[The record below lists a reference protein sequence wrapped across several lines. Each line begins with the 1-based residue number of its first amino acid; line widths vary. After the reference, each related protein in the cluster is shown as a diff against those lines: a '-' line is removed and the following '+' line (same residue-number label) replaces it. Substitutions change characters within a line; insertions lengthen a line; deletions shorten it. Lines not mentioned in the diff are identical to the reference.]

1 MSHVAAER
9 LAGQALGETD
19 ALTSDELDHLAT
31 CPACLG
37 ELDELREVVSISTDH
52 LSDYRPMTPGPH
64 VWPAIDA
71 ALRSEAEG
79 TSVAGA
85 APPSALPPPVHR
97 SHAAGGS
104 TSGASSRRTATSTPL
119 RRPGVAL
126 LAAAVGLIVGLSGVL
141 VCQSLRSTDA
151 TVLASTPLRALP
163 GHTGTGN
170 AELVQSRGTRL
181 LRVELDAPP
190 AGPDYRELWL
200 INTDG
205 ERMYSLG
212 VLPPNG
218 ADSYPIPP
226 ELAAGLQGYTIVDV
240 SIEPYDGNSA
250 HSRNSLVRGSLPG

>member
-1 MSHVAAER
+1 MSHVGAER
-9 LAGQALGETD
+9 LAGQALGDAD

-37 ELDELREVVSISTDH
+37 ELDELRNVVTLSTDH
-52 LSDYRPMTPGPH
+52 LADYRPMTPGPH
-64 VWPAIDA
+64 VWQAIDA
-71 ALRSEAEG
+71 SLRTEAAG
-79 TSVAGA
+79 TSVDGA
-85 APPSALPPPVHR
+85 ARPYANPQPVHD
-97 SHAAGGS
+97 SDGPSGS
-104 TSGASSRRTATSTPL
+104 ASGASSRRTATSTPQ

-141 VCQSLRSTDA
+141 GYQSLRSADA

-170 AELVQSRGTRL
+170 AELVQAAGTRL

-212 VLPPNG
+212 VLPPSG
-218 ADSYPIPP
+218 AQSYPIPP